1 MRNWY
6 NPWLAL
12 VFLLGACV
20 NPNNSPE
27 VRSIQRVT
35 QVCASYDATL
45 RSLAMV
51 RPRLS
56 EAQVDAVN
64 QWRPIMNGICIG
76 EVPDIAADSIL
87 DTAEKALF
95 ELSKIEGSAK

>member
-1 MRNWY
+1 MRN
-6 NPWLAL
+6 LAIAL
-12 VFLLGACV
+12 TLLLGACV
-20 NPNNSPE
+20 NPNNSVE

-45 RSLAMV
+45 RSLAIM

-56 EAQVDAVN
+56 EAQVGAVDR
-64 QWRPIMNGICIG
+64 WRPIMNGICTG
-76 EVPDIAADSIL
+76 EVPDIAADSLL

-95 ELSKIEGSAK
+95 ELNRIERAAQ